1 MWRTLH
7 PNVRTRITTSFLS
20 RVVGSMV
27 FPFLAIYFTAHL
39 GAARA
44 GALLLALGVVQFLA
58 GLYGGGLADAWGR
71 RRTLL
76 TGEGLKVLAFLGM
89 LAANWDGPQPWATFV
104 AVVLVNVASGFI
116 NPAAEAML
124 VDVSTPESRSFMYAV
139 NYWAVN
145 LSILLGTVAGGWLYA
160 DHFTLL
166 LGLLVGMSLLTFWL
180 CWTRMTETRAASPTA
195 RAELG
200 LAPLARSYAQVV
212 RDRAFG
218 LFVLGGILI
227 LSIEFSRNNH
237 VAVHLAQF
245 FPTAGWFGVRL
256 DGIKAMSVLTAVNT
270 LLIVALTAPVATWLK
285 GKEERP
291 LMHVGFGLFAVGF
304 AVMAFSTSLP
314 VLLLGT
320 LVLSLGELLYVPTRQ
335 AALAEL
341 VPEDRR
347 GAYLAVHGQVFT
359 VSKWIAALGVPLGG
373 VIGGVGMAG
382 ITLALGLGGMLLTEW
397 ALRSR
402 LPQAPDAQAPAA
414 VATR

>member
-39 GAARA
+39 GAALA
-44 GALLLALGVVQFLA
+44 GTLLLTLGVVQFLA
-58 GLYGGGLADAWGR
+58 GLYGGALADAWG

-76 TGEGLKVLAFLGM
+76 TGEGLKLLAFAAM
-89 LAANWDGPQPWATFV
+89 LAANGNGPHPWATFA
-104 AVVLVNVASGFI
+104 AVVLVNVASGLI

-124 VDVSTPESRSFMYAV
+124 VDVSTPKSRSFMYAA
-139 NYWAVN
+139 NCWAVN

-166 LGLLVGMSLLTFWL
+166 LGLLVGMSLITSAL
-180 CWTRMTETRAASPTA
+180 CWTQMTETRAASPTA

-218 LFVLGGILI
+218 LFVAGGILI
-227 LSIEFSRNNH
+227 LSTEFSRNNH
-237 VAVHLAQF
+237 VAVHLAQNF
-245 FPTAGWFGVRL
+245 AASEWFGVWL

-270 LLIVALTAPVATWLK
+270 LLIVALTAPVAAWLK
-285 GKEERP
+285 GREERP
-291 LMHVGFGLFAVGF
+291 VMYAGFALFALGF

-314 VLLLGT
+314 VLLGT
-320 LVLSLGELLYVPTRQ
+320 LALSLGELLYVPTWQ
-335 AALAEL
+335 SALAEL

-359 VSKWIAALGVPLGG
+359 VSKWIAALRVPLGG
-373 VIGGVGMAG
+373 LIGGSGMAG
-382 ITLALGLGGMLLTEW
+382 VTLALGAGGVLLTGW
-397 ALRSR
+397 ALRNR
-402 LPQAPDAQAPAA
+402 QPQAPAA